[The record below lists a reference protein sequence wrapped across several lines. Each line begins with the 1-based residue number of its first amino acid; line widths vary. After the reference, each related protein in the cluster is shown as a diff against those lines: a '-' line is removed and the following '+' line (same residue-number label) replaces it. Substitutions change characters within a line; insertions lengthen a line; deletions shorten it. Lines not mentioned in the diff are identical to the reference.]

1 MARDMPNARKSKRF
15 TDVFT
20 KGTPKA
26 ATPTFE
32 SKLKEA
38 HGEYFKKGR
47 EREAGQYSADQTG
60 AKALAK
66 RRAEFYIRESTKELQ
81 RRFKKRQTDK
91 MV

>member
-15 TDVFT
+15 TDIFT
-20 KGTPKA
+20 KGTPKSPPA
-26 ATPTFE
+26 TFE

-47 EREAGQYSADQTG
+47 EREAGQYSAEQTG
-60 AKALAK
+60 AKQLAAHRNEYY
-66 RRAEFYIRESTKELQ
+66 RRERAKHLIKKE
-81 RRFKKRQTDK
+81 KKRITDQ